1 VAQIKEIKTRIKSV
15 KNIGQITK
23 AMKMV
28 AAARLKRAQERIL
41 GARPYA
47 IKMADVM
54 KNLASKAGKE
64 VHPLLTVRNEG
75 KTALMVITADRG
87 LCGSFNTN
95 ILRQAQVYL
104 KEHPDTVLLTVGKK
118 GRDFFKR
125 RKYNIR
131 REWLGVFPRVAME
144 TVLEMRDEIETL
156 FVAEQFKTVLVLFTE
171 FKSVIQQKAA
181 LDTLLPI
188 KVQEISGEGKKVD
201 YVGGDYEFE
210 PDIET
215 IMAKLISQYLATQIH
230 RYLLE
235 SFSSEMGAKRNAMEA
250 ASKNASEMMAKL
262 TLEFN
267 RARQAMITKELA
279 EIVGGAAALQ

>member
-1 VAQIKEIKTRIKSV
+1 MAQIREIKTRIKSV

-28 AAARLKRAQERIL
+28 ASARLKRAQERIL

-47 IKMADVM
+47 QRMADVM
-54 KNLASKAGKE
+54 KNLAAKTGAE
-64 VHPLLTVRNEG
+64 VHPLLTVRGAG

-95 ILRQAQVYL
+95 ILRQARGYL
-104 KEHPDTVLLTVGKK
+104 QENPDTVLLTVGKK

-125 RKYNIR
+125 RNVPIR
-131 REWLGVFPRVAME
+131 REWLSVFPHIPYE
-144 TVLEMRDEIETL
+144 TVLEMRDEMETL
-156 FVAEQFKTVLVLFTE
+156 FITEKYKSVLVLYTH
-171 FKSVIQQKAA
+171 FKSVINQVVT

-188 KVQEISGEGKKVD
+188 KVAELPGEGKKVD
-201 YVGGDYEFE
+201 FSGGDYEFE
-210 PDIET
+210 PSVET
-215 IMAKLISQYLATQIH
+215 IMEKLISQYLATQIH
-230 RYLLE
+230 RFLLE
-235 SFSSEMGAKRNAMEA
+235 SFSSEMGAKRNAMES
-250 ASKNASEMMAKL
+250 ASKNATEMIGKL

>member
-1 VAQIKEIKTRIKSV
+1 MAQIKEIKTRIKSV

-47 IKMADVM
+47 QRMADVM
-54 KNLASKAGKE
+54 RNLASKAGAE
-64 VHPLLTVRNEG
+64 THPLLAIRKEG
-75 KTALMVITADRG
+75 KTALVVITADRG
-87 LCGSFNTN
+87 LCGSFNSSV
-95 ILRQAQVYL
+95 IRQAQAYL
-104 KEHPDTVLLTVGKK
+104 KENPDTVLLTVGKK

-125 RKYNIR
+125 RHFNIR
-131 REWLGVFPRVAME
+131 REWMGVFPQVSME
-144 TVLEMRDEIETL
+144 TVLEMRDEIQTL
-156 FVAEQFKTVLVLFTE
+156 FLTEKFKSVKVLYTE
-171 FKSVIQQKAA
+171 FKSVISQKPV

-188 KVQEISGEGKKVD
+188 RLEEAPGAGSPKD
-201 YVGGDYEFE
+201 YTGGDYEYE

-215 IMAKLISQYLATQIH
+215 IMEKLVSQYLAVQVR

>member
-1 VAQIKEIKTRIKSV
+1 MAQIKEIKTRIKSV

-28 AAARLKRAQERIL
+28 ATARLKRAQERIL

-47 IKMADVM
+47 VKMADVM
-54 KNLASKAGKE
+54 KNLAAKAGEE
-64 VHPLLTVRNEG
+64 VHPLLSVREEG

-95 ILRQAQVYL
+95 ILRQAYGYM
-104 KEHPDTVLLTVGKK
+104 KENPETVLLTVGKK

-125 RKYNIR
+125 RGFSIR
-131 REWLGVFPRVAME
+131 REWLSVFPRVAME

-156 FVAEQFKTVLVLFTE
+156 FVAEKFKSVLVLYTE
-171 FKSVIQQKAA
+171 FKSVMTQKAS

-188 KVQEISGEGKKVD
+188 RVKELPGEGQKTD
-201 YVGGDYEFE
+201 YTGGDYEFE
-210 PDIET
+210 PDLET
-215 IMAKLISQYLATQIH
+215 IMEKLISQYLATQIH

-250 ASKNASEMMAKL
+250 ASKNAAEMMAKL

>member
-1 VAQIKEIKTRIKSV
+1 MAQIREIKTRIKSV

-28 AAARLKRAQERIL
+28 ATARLKRAQQRIL

-47 IKMADVM
+47 QRMADVM
-54 KNLASKAGKE
+54 KNLASKVGEE
-64 VHPLLTVRNEG
+64 VHPLLSVREEG

-95 ILRQAQVYL
+95 VLRQAQGYL
-104 KEHPDTVLLTVGKK
+104 RENPGTVLLTVGKK

-125 RKYNIR
+125 RGVPIR
-131 REWLGVFPRVAME
+131 REWLSVFPHIPYE

-156 FVAEQFKTVLVLFTE
+156 FLAEKYKSIVILYTE
-171 FKSVIQQKAA
+171 LKSVITQKVT

-188 KVQEISGEGKKVD
+188 KVQELQGGDKATN
-201 YVGGDYEFE
+201 YAGGDYEFE
-210 PDIET
+210 PNVET
-215 IMAKLISQYLATQIH
+215 IMEKLVSQYLATQIH
-230 RYLLE
+230 RFLLE
-235 SFSSEMGAKRNAMEA
+235 SFSSEMAAKRNAMES
-250 ASKNASEMMAKL
+250 ASKNASEMIGRL

>member
-1 VAQIKEIKTRIKSV
+1 MAQIKEIKTRIKSV

-28 AAARLKRAQERIL
+28 ASARLKRAQERIL
-41 GARPYA
+41 AARPYA
-47 IKMADVM
+47 MRMADVM
-54 KNLASKAGKE
+54 KNLAAKAGAE
-64 VHPLLTVRNEG
+64 THPLLSVRSEG

-95 ILRQAQVYL
+95 VLRQAQGYL
-104 KEHPDTVLLTVGKK
+104 RENPGSILLTVGKK

-125 RKYNIR
+125 RNVPIR
-131 REWLGVFPRVAME
+131 REWLSVFPRVPYE

-156 FVAEQFKTVLVLFTE
+156 FVTEKYKSVVVLFTE
-171 FKSVIQQKAA
+171 FKSVISQKVT
-181 LDTLLPI
+181 LSTLLPI
-188 KVQEISGEGKKVD
+188 KVQEIAGEGKRMD
-201 YVGGDYEFE
+201 YVAGDYEFE

-215 IMAKLISQYLATQIH
+215 IMAKLVSQYLATQIH
-230 RYLLE
+230 RFLLE
-235 SFSSEMGAKRNAMEA
+235 SFSSEMGAKRSAMEA
-250 ASKNASEMMAKL
+250 ASKNATEMIGKL

>member
-1 VAQIKEIKTRIKSV
+1 MAQIREIKTRIKSV

-28 AAARLKRAQERIL
+28 ATARLKRAQQRVL

-47 IKMADVM
+47 MRMADVM
-54 KNLASKAGKE
+54 KNLASKAGE
-64 VHPLLTVRNEG
+64 EIHPLLSVREEG
-75 KTALMVITADRG
+75 KSALVVITADRG

-95 ILRQAQVYL
+95 ILRQAQAYL
-104 KEHPDTVLLTVGKK
+104 RQNPDTVLLTVGKK

-125 RKYNIR
+125 RHFAIR
-131 REWLGVFPRVAME
+131 REWLGVFPRVPME
-144 TVLEMRDEIETL
+144 TVLEMRDEIEAM
-156 FVAEQFKTVLVLFTE
+156 FVTE
-171 FKSVIQQKAA
+171 KFKSVGVLYTEFRSVLQQKAE
-181 LDTLLPI
+181 LDILLPI
-188 KVQEISGEGKKVD
+188 RVKELPGEGKKLD
-201 YVGGDYEFE
+201 YQAGDYEFE

-215 IMAKLISQYLATQIH
+215 IMEKLISQYLATQLH
-230 RYLLE
+230 RFLLE
-235 SFSSEMGAKRNAMEA
+235 SFSSEMASKRNAMES
-250 ASKNASEMMAKL
+250 ASKNASEMISKL

>member
-1 VAQIKEIKTRIKSV
+1 MAQIREIKTRIKSV

-28 AAARLKRAQERIL
+28 ATARLKRAQQRIL

-47 IKMADVM
+47 QRMADVM
-54 KNLASKAGKE
+54 KNLASKTGPE
-64 VHPLLTVRNEG
+64 VHPLLTVRGTG

-95 ILRQAQVYL
+95 VLRQAQGYIR
-104 KEHPDTVLLTVGKK
+104 ENPDTILLTVGKK

-125 RKYNIR
+125 RNVPIR
-131 REWLGVFPRVAME
+131 REWLSVFPHIPTE

-156 FVAEQFKTVLVLFTE
+156 FITEKYKSVMVFYTE
-171 FKSVIQQKAA
+171 FKSVMTQKVT
-181 LDTLLPI
+181 LDPLLPI
-188 KVQEISGEGKKVD
+188 KVQELKGGEKSAD
-201 YVGGDYEFE
+201 TTGGDYEFE
-210 PDIET
+210 PNVEAILE
-215 IMAKLISQYLATQIH
+215 KLISQYLATQLH
-230 RYLLE
+230 RFLLE
-235 SFSSEMGAKRNAMEA
+235 SFSSEMAAKRNAMES
-250 ASKNASEMMAKL
+250 ASKNASEMIGRL

>member
-1 VAQIKEIKTRIKSV
+1 MAQIREIKTRIKSV

-28 AAARLKRAQERIL
+28 ATARLKRAQQRIL

-47 IKMADVM
+47 QRMADVM
-54 KNLASKAGKE
+54 KNLASKVGEE
-64 VHPLLTVRNEG
+64 VHPLLSVRTEG

-95 ILRQAQVYL
+95 VLRQAQGYL
-104 KEHPDTVLLTVGKK
+104 RENPGTVLLTVGKK

-125 RKYNIR
+125 RQVPIR
-131 REWLGVFPRVAME
+131 KEWLSVFPHIPYE

-156 FVAEQFKTVLVLFTE
+156 FITE
-171 FKSVIQQKAA
+171 KYKSIVILYTELKSVITQKVT

-188 KVQEISGEGKKVD
+188 KVQELQGGDKTTN
-201 YVGGDYEFE
+201 YTGGDYEFE
-210 PDIET
+210 PNVET
-215 IMAKLISQYLATQIH
+215 IMEKLVSQYLATQIH
-230 RYLLE
+230 RFLLE
-235 SFSSEMGAKRNAMEA
+235 SFSSEMAAKRNAMES
-250 ASKNASEMMAKL
+250 ASKNASEMIGRL

>member
-28 AAARLKRAQERIL
+28 ATARLKRAQERIL

-47 IKMADVM
+47 QRMAEVM
-54 KNLASKAGKE
+54 KNLASKSGGE
-64 VHPLLTVRNEG
+64 VHPLLSVRTEG

-95 ILRQAQVYL
+95 IIRMANAYL

-125 RKYNIR
+125 RHYNIR
-131 REWLGVFPRVAME
+131 KEWLGVFPRVSME

-156 FVAEQFKTVLVLFTE
+156 FLTEKFKTILVLYTE
-171 FKSVIQQKAA
+171 FKSVIQQKATV
-181 LDTLLPI
+181 DTLLPLR
-188 KVQEISGEGKKVD
+188 VQELVPAGEKHRSA
-201 YVGGDYEFE
+201 GGDYEFE

-215 IMAKLISQYLATQIH
+215 IMEKLISQYLATQVH

>member
-1 VAQIKEIKTRIKSV
+1 
-15 KNIGQITK
+15 
-23 AMKMV
+23 
-28 AAARLKRAQERIL
+28 
-41 GARPYA
+41 
-47 IKMADVM
+47 
-54 KNLASKAGKE
+54 
-64 VHPLLTVRNEG
+64 
-75 KTALMVITADRG
+75 
-87 LCGSFNTN
+87 
-95 ILRQAQVYL
+95 L
-104 KEHPDTVLLTVGKK
+104 KENPDTVLLTVGKK

-125 RKYNIR
+125 RKFDIR
-131 REWLGVFPRVAME
+131 REWMGVFPQVSME
-144 TVLEMRDEIETL
+144 NVLEMRDEIQAL
-156 FVAEQFKTVLVLFTE
+156 FLNEKFKSVKVLYTE
-171 FKSVIQQKAA
+171 FKSVITQKPV

-188 KVQEISGEGKKVD
+188 RIQETETAGEKKD
-201 YVGGDYEFE
+201 YAGGDYEYE

-215 IMAKLISQYLATQIH
+215 IMEKLVSQYLAVQVR

>member
-1 VAQIKEIKTRIKSV
+1 MAQIREIKTRIKSV

-28 AAARLKRAQERIL
+28 ATARLKRAQQRIL

-54 KNLASKAGKE
+54 KNLASKVGEE
-64 VHPLLTVRNEG
+64 VHPLLSVRTEG

-95 ILRQAQVYL
+95 ILRQAQGYL

-125 RKYNIR
+125 RQVPIR
-131 REWLGVFPRVAME
+131 REWLSVFPQVSYE
-144 TVLEMRDEIETL
+144 TVLEMRDEIENL
-156 FVAEQFKTVLVLFTE
+156 FVNEKFKSVLVLYTE
-171 FKSVIQQKAA
+171 LKSVIQQKAT
-181 LDTLLPI
+181 LETLLPI
-188 KVQEISGEGKKVD
+188 RVEELPAEGKAPD
-201 YVGGDYEFE
+201 FTGGDYEFE

-215 IMAKLISQYLATQIH
+215 IMEKLVSQYLATQIH

-235 SFSSEMGAKRNAMEA
+235 SFSSEMASKRNAMDS
-250 ASKNASEMMAKL
+250 ASKNASEMIGKL
-262 TLEFN
+262 TLEYN

>member
-1 VAQIKEIKTRIKSV
+1 MAQIKEIKTRIKSV

-28 AAARLKRAQERIL
+28 ASARLKRAQERIL

-47 IKMADVM
+47 VKMADVM
-54 KNLASKAGKE
+54 KNLASKVGEE
-64 VHPLLTVRNEG
+64 VHPLLTVREEG
-75 KTALMVITADRG
+75 KTALIVITADRG
-87 LCGSFNTN
+87 LCGSYNAN
-95 ILRQAQVYL
+95 ILRQAQAYL
-104 KEHPDTVLLTVGKK
+104 RENPGTVLLAVGKK

-125 RKYNIR
+125 RKVPIR
-131 REWLGVFPRVAME
+131 REWLSVFPQIPME
-144 TVLEMRDEIETL
+144 TVLEMRDEIEAM
-156 FVAEQFKTVLVLFTE
+156 FVAEKFKSVKVLYTE
-171 FKSVIQQKAA
+171 FKSVITQKVA

-188 KVQEISGEGKKVD
+188 KVEELQGEGQKVD
-201 YVGGDYEFE
+201 YAGGDYEFE
-210 PDIET
+210 PDVET
-215 IMAKLISQYLATQIH
+215 ILEKLVSQYLATQVR

-235 SFSSEMGAKRNAMEA
+235 SFSSEMGAKRNAMES

>member
-1 VAQIKEIKTRIKSV
+1 LAQIREIKTRIKSV

-28 AAARLKRAQERIL
+28 ATARLKRAQQRIL

-47 IKMADVM
+47 QRMADVM
-54 KNLASKAGKE
+54 KNLASKAGGE
-64 VHPLLTVRNEG
+64 VHPLLSVREEG
-75 KTALMVITADRG
+75 KSALVVITADRG

-95 ILRQAQVYL
+95 ILRQAQAYL
-104 KEHPDTVLLTVGKK
+104 KENPDTVLLAVGKK

-125 RKYNIR
+125 RHYPIR
-131 REWLGVFPRVAME
+131 REWLGVFPRVPME
-144 TVLEMRDEIETL
+144 TVLEMRDEIETM
-156 FVAEQFKTVLVLFTE
+156 FVTE
-171 FKSVIQQKAA
+171 KFKSVGILYTEFRSVLQQKAA
-181 LDTLLPI
+181 LDNLLPI
-188 KVQEISGEGKKVD
+188 KVQELAGEGKKTD
-201 YVGGDYEFE
+201 YAAGDYEFE

-215 IMAKLISQYLATQIH
+215 IMEKLISQYLATQIH
-230 RYLLE
+230 RFLLE
-235 SFSSEMGAKRNAMEA
+235 SFSSEMASKRNAMES
-250 ASKNASEMMAKL
+250 ASKNASEMIAKL

>member
-1 VAQIKEIKTRIKSV
+1 MAQIREIKTRIKSV

-28 AAARLKRAQERIL
+28 ATARLKRAQQRIL

-47 IKMADVM
+47 MRMADVM
-54 KNLASKAGKE
+54 KNLASKAGE
-64 VHPLLTVRNEG
+64 EIHPLLSIREEG
-75 KTALMVITADRG
+75 KSALVVITADRG

-95 ILRQAQVYL
+95 ILRQAHAYL
-104 KEHPDTVLLTVGKK
+104 KEKPDTVLLTVGKK

-125 RKYNIR
+125 RHFAIR
-131 REWLGVFPRVAME
+131 REWLGVFPRVPME
-144 TVLEMRDEIETL
+144 TVLEMRDEIETM
-156 FVAEQFKTVLVLFTE
+156 FVTEKFKSVGVLYTE
-171 FKSVIQQKAA
+171 FKSVLQQKAT
-181 LDTLLPI
+181 LDSLLPI
-188 KVQEISGEGKKVD
+188 KVQELPGEGKKAD
-201 YVGGDYEFE
+201 AAAGDYEFE

-215 IMAKLISQYLATQIH
+215 IMEKLISQYLATQLH
-230 RYLLE
+230 RFLLE
-235 SFSSEMGAKRNAMEA
+235 SFSSEMASKRNAMES
-250 ASKNASEMMAKL
+250 ASKNASEMISKL

>member
-1 VAQIKEIKTRIKSV
+1 MAQIREIKTRIKSV

-28 AAARLKRAQERIL
+28 ATARLKRAQQRVL

-47 IKMADVM
+47 MRMADVM
-54 KNLASKAGKE
+54 KNLASKAGEE
-64 VHPLLTVRNEG
+64 VHPLLSVRNEG
-75 KTALMVITADRG
+75 KSALVVITADRG

-95 ILRQAQVYL
+95 ILRQAQAYL
-104 KEHPDTVLLTVGKK
+104 KQNPDTVLLTVGKK

-125 RKYNIR
+125 RHFAIR
-131 REWLGVFPRVAME
+131 REWLGVFPRVPME
-144 TVLEMRDEIETL
+144 TVLEMRDEIEAM
-156 FVAEQFKTVLVLFTE
+156 FVTE
-171 FKSVIQQKAA
+171 KFKSVGVLYTEFRSVLQQKAE
-181 LDTLLPI
+181 LDILLPI
-188 KVQEISGEGKKVD
+188 RVKELPGEGKKLD
-201 YVGGDYEFE
+201 YQAGDYEFE

-215 IMAKLISQYLATQIH
+215 IMEKLISQYLATQLH
-230 RYLLE
+230 RFLLE
-235 SFSSEMGAKRNAMEA
+235 SFSSEMASKRNAMES
-250 ASKNASEMMAKL
+250 ASKNASEMISKL

>member
-54 KNLASKAGKE
+54 KNLASKAGEE
-64 VHPLLTVRNEG
+64 VHPLLAIRKEG
-75 KTALMVITADRG
+75 PTALMVITADRG

-95 ILRQAQVYL
+95 VLRQAHHFMQ
-104 KEHPDTVLLTVGKK
+104 ENPETVLLTVGKK

-125 RKYNIR
+125 RKYAIR
-131 REWLGVFPRVAME
+131 REWLGVFPRVSME
-144 TVLEMRDEIETL
+144 TVLEMRDEIERM
-156 FVAEQFKTVLVLFTE
+156 FVAEKFKTVKILYTE
-171 FKSVIQQKAA
+171 FKSVITQKTT

-188 KVQEISGEGKKVD
+188 KVAELPGEGKKKD
-201 YVGGDYEFE
+201 YEAGDYEFE

-215 IMAKLISQYLATQIH
+215 IMEKLISQYLATQIH

-250 ASKNASEMMAKL
+250 ASKNAGEMMAKL

-267 RARQAMITKELA
+267 RARQAMITKEIA